1 VWINCER
8 TDRKRKVPSFRAG
21 TQGSPAAKILKGGKM
36 PNNDDTAAKLGSLLI
51 QGFKML
57 SDACPDCDTPLMQG
71 KNGPKICVNCGD
83 AEAPKSEKPRGQET
97 PKAKAV
103 GHKLPEH
110 GYSEGIP
117 YRPFANPNGPPE
129 AAVFAENVLLKEIKN
144 VAAHLEQ
151 TSVEMNNTGDL
162 KARQVQIE
170 YLRQCAETVKAL
182 QSIRL

>member
-1 VWINCER
+1 
-8 TDRKRKVPSFRAG
+8 
-21 TQGSPAAKILKGGKM
+21 M
-36 PNNDDTAAKLGSLLI
+36 PNKDDTAAKLGSLLI

-57 SDACPDCDTPLMQG
+57 SDACPDCDAPLMQG

-83 AEAPKSEKPRGQET
+83 AEAPNPGNQRGQENT
-97 PKAKAV
+97 KAL

-117 YRPFANPNGPPE
+117 YRPFANPDGPPE
-129 AAVFAENVLLKEIKN
+129 AAVFAESVLLKEIKN

-151 TSVEMNNTGDL
+151 TSVECVDTGDL
-162 KARQVQIE
+162 KARQVQVE

>member
-1 VWINCER
+1 
-8 TDRKRKVPSFRAG
+8 
-21 TQGSPAAKILKGGKM
+21 M
-36 PNNDDTAAKLGSLLI
+36 PNKDDTAAKLGSLLI

-57 SDACPDCDTPLMQG
+57 SDACPVCDAPLMQG

-83 AEAPKSEKPRGQET
+83 AEEAPNPGKPRGQQN
-97 PKAKAV
+97 AKPVV
-103 GHKLPEH
+103 GHKLPDH

-129 AAVFAENVLLKEIKN
+129 DAVFAESILLTEIKN

-151 TSVEMNNTGDL
+151 NAAEFVNMDEL
-162 KARQVQIE
+162 KVRQVKVE
-170 YLRQCAETVKAL
+170 YLRQCAEAVKVL

>member
-1 VWINCER
+1 
-8 TDRKRKVPSFRAG
+8 
-21 TQGSPAAKILKGGKM
+21 M
-36 PNNDDTAAKLGSLLI
+36 PNKDDTAAKLGSLLI

-57 SDACPDCDTPLMQG
+57 SDACPDCDAPLMQG

-83 AEAPKSEKPRGQET
+83 AEAPKTQKPRGQDNT
-97 PKAKAV
+97 KSL

-117 YRPFANPNGPPE
+117 YRPFGNPDGPPE
-129 AAVFAENVLLKEIKN
+129 AAIFAENILLTEIKN

-151 TSVEMNNTGDL
+151 TAAEVVNTDDL
-162 KARQVQIE
+162 KARQVQVE

-182 QSIRL
+182 QSIRF